1 MKIIRYALL
10 ASGLIFLIMAFGFI
24 FRLPFATSLW
34 PWQDGRLS
42 YLFIGSILAAV
53 SVAAL
58 WIGWR
63 NDLGVLPAG
72 TLNVFVIA
80 LGCAIHFFRLHLV
93 SLGWLSILFAFLSGL
108 AFLWSSRIPSHS
120 SFSTPTPIRV
130 SFGIFVVTLLFAGTM
145 LIFKQPIFPW
155 KLNPD
160 SSVIFGCIFIGDAFY
175 FLHALLKP
183 QWNNAAGQLLS
194 FFAYDLVL
202 IGPFLRLFKTVDAAL
217 RLNLILY
224 VAVLI
229 FSGVLAVYYLFIH
242 SRTRNWLST
251 NEASL

>member
-1 MKIIRYALL
+1 MKMIRYLL
-10 ASGLIFLIMAFGFI
+10 LVSGVIFLIMAFGFI
-24 FRLPFATSLW
+24 FRLPFAINLW

-42 YLFIGSILAAV
+42 YLFIGSILAAI

-63 NDLGVLPAG
+63 NDLGILPAG

-80 LGCAIHFFRLHLV
+80 LGCAIYFFRLHLI
-93 SLGWLSILFAFLSGL
+93 SFGWISALFSFFSGVT
-108 AFLWSSRIPSHS
+108 FLWSSRITPHD
-120 SFSTPTPIRV
+120 SFSTPMPIRV
-130 SFGIFVVTLLFAGTM
+130 SFGSFMTVLLLAGTM
-145 LIFKQPIFPW
+145 LIFQQPIFPW

-175 FLHALLKP
+175 FLHALFKP

-194 FFAYDLVL
+194 FLAYDLVL
-202 IGPFLRLFKTVDAAL
+202 IGPFLKLFKTVDSTL

-224 VAVLI
+224 VIVLI
-229 FSGVLAVYYLFIH
+229 FSGGLAIYYLFIH
-242 SRTRNWLST
+242 SQTRNWLST
-251 NEASL
+251 N

>member
-10 ASGLIFLIMAFGFI
+10 ASGAVFLLMAYGFI
-24 FRLPFATSLW
+24 FRLPYATSLW

-80 LGCAIHFFRLHLV
+80 LGCAIHFFRLQLV
-93 SLGWLSILFAFLSGL
+93 SFGWLSLLFAFLSGS
-108 AFLWSSRIPSHS
+108 AFLWSSRIPLNA

-130 SFGIFVVTLLFAGTM
+130 SFSVFVFTLLLAGTM
-145 LIFKQPIFPW
+145 LIFKQPVFPW

-175 FLHALLKP
+175 FLHALLKS

-194 FFAYDLVL
+194 FLVYDLVL
-202 IGPFLRLFKTVDAAL
+202 IGPFLRLFKTVEPTL
-217 RLNLILY
+217 KLNLILY
-224 VAVLI
+224 VIVLF
-229 FSGVLAVYYLFIH
+229 FSGALAIYYLFINA
-242 SRTRNWLST
+242 RTRNWLST
-251 NEASL
+251 N